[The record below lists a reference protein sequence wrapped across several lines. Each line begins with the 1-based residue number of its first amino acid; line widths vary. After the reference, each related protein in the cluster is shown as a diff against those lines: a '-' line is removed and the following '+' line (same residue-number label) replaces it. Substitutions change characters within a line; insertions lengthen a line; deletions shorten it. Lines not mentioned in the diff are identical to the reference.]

1 MGGILEGEL
10 KMSNS
15 KSILDQQTIQ
25 NPYPLF
31 EELRRERPI
40 TYMPELKGYFVSS
53 YVLAKKVL
61 IDKRFGKTPTVK
73 DGTKFVPAHPIARE
87 ILLRDEE
94 IGLPI
99 HCFSES
105 DGPRFTAFRKMAEPF
120 FTRISAP
127 AMEREVQICADLL
140 LDEIEKLD
148 TCDLPSQYSSPFTT
162 AIICKL
168 VGVPRSMEREMR
180 DYADA
185 SLAYRARV
193 LSESDAVATAE
204 TLVRMHTVVRELLAE
219 RKANPK
225 QDLMSVLTQATVEGA
240 PLTLRE
246 QVYIVEEIVMGGSE
260 TTANAINAGLMYLG
274 SHPELQ
280 DRIRKNPAQI
290 PTFMEEVLRLRPP
303 ILSAHRHALVDLEIG
318 GVTIKAGEKVYVG
331 TASANRDEAQFKC
344 PAHFDLE
351 RDDSKFHMA
360 FGGGPHHC
368 LGSGIARIEQRVS
381 YQSWLKRFASFELMI
396 PYESIRYGDIW
407 VTRTPLEGP
416 LRLTRA

>member
-1 MGGILEGEL
+1 MAD
-10 KMSNS
+10 S
-15 KSILDQQTIQ
+15 KSVLDLETIQ
-25 NPYPLF
+25 NPYPF
-31 EELRRERPI
+31 YEELRRERPI

-53 YVLAKKVL
+53 HALAKKVL

-73 DGTKFVPAHPIARE
+73 DGSKFVPSNPIARE

-120 FTRISAP
+120 FTRIGGG
-127 AMEREVQICADLL
+127 AMEREIQSCADLL
-140 LDEIEKLD
+140 LDEIENSD
-148 TCDLPSQYSSPFTT
+148 TCDLPSQYSAPFT
-162 AIICKL
+162 AAVICGV
-168 VGVPRSMEREMR
+168 VGVPRSMVNEMKA
-180 DYADA
+180 YADA

-193 LSESDAVATAE
+193 LSESDAVAVAE
-204 TLVRMHTVVRELLAE
+204 TLVGMHKVVLGLLAE
-219 RKANPK
+219 RKANPR

-240 PLTLRE
+240 PLSLRE
-246 QVYIVEEIVMGGSE
+246 QVYIVEEVVLGGSE
-260 TTANAINAGLMYLG
+260 TTANAINAGLMYLA
-274 SHPELQ
+274 SHLELQ
-280 DRIRKNPAQI
+280 ARIRKDPAQI
-290 PTFMEEVLRLRPP
+290 PAFMEEVLRLLTP
-303 ILSAHRHALVDLEIG
+303 IQSAHRHALVDVEIG
-318 GVTIKAGEKVYVG
+318 GVTVKAGEKVYVG

-344 PAHFDLE
+344 PMHFDHE
-351 RDDSKFHMA
+351 RDDWKFHIA

-368 LGSGIARIEQRVS
+368 MGSGISRIEQRLS

-407 VTRTPLEGP
+407 VTRTPLEAP

>member
-1 MGGILEGEL
+1 MRLAGCGGWVESSWEI

-53 YVLAKKVL
+53 YALAKKVL

-73 DGTKFVPAHPIARE
+73 DGTKFVPAHPTARE
-87 ILLRDEE
+87 ILLRDKE

-127 AMEREVQICADLL
+127 AMEREVQACADLL

-193 LSESDAVATAE
+193 LSESEAVATAE
-204 TLVRMHTVVRELLAE
+204 TLVRMHSVVRELLDE
-219 RKANPK
+219 RKANPQ

-240 PLTLRE
+240 PLSLRE
-246 QVYIVEEIVMGGSE
+246 QVYIVEEVVMGGSE

-290 PTFMEEVLRLRPP
+290 PTFMEEVLRLLPPDPICPSPRP
-303 ILSAHRHALVDLEIG
+303 G
-318 GVTIKAGEKVYVG
+318 G
-331 TASANRDEAQFKC
+331 SRDRR
-344 PAHFDLE
+344 
-351 RDDSKFHMA
+351 RDDQGRRESLCRDRRA
-360 FGGGPHHC
+360 RTATRRSSNARRISITSATIRNSTSPSAADRITVWVLALRASSSAC
-368 LGSGIARIEQRVS
+368 PIRAGSS
-381 YQSWLKRFASFELMI
+381 AS
-396 PYESIRYGDIW
+396 PPSS
-407 VTRTPLEGP
+407 
-416 LRLTRA
+416 